1 MTNTSR
7 VFINKH
13 LLIVVSIAYLSC
25 TPPNSL
31 FYLEGDLGLINPA
44 TTGKIW
50 GGLVAIKNSILLDNY
65 NVNIQPKFNENVFHI
80 QGTTKIHF
88 YPVVLAWR
96 LGKVYFGSKL

>member
-31 FYLEGDLGLINPA
+31 FYLEGDLGLINKINKIIESSGVDLNMGIKIVSLENNKTLYAYNSQKLLMPA
-44 TTGKIW
+44 STNTVSYTHLTLQTTPY
-50 GGLVAIKNSILLDNY
+50 V
-65 NVNIQPKFNENVFHI
+65 
-80 QGTTKIHF
+80 
-88 YPVVLAWR
+88 
-96 LGKVYFGSKL
+96 